1 MRIVRLTSIN
11 LTDVNNPRVK
21 NIEPTEIDIKY
32 FNEII
37 DKINRQ
43 IIHANLF

>member
-32 FNEII
+32 YKFFLKTSN
-37 DKINRQ
+37 K
-43 IIHANLF
+43 FFW

>member
-32 FNEII
+32 IKSYLKTTN
-37 DKINRQ
+37 KI
-43 IIHANLF
+43 FW